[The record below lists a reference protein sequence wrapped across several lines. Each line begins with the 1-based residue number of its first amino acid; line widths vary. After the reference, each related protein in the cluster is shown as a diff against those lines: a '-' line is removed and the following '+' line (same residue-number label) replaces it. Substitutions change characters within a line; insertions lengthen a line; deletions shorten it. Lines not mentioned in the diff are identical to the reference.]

1 MRNLFLILITFII
14 FSCSEENIPSCEENN
29 TYELEVIN
37 NTEYFINVSILI
49 WKEEPYFFSNNTI
62 EVGIDPYFVKNVDFM
77 VPGESRIINDLPSGY
92 NIFVYSDGFSNVFIC
107 NYYDK
112 LITESCESYILEIKD
127 ISIDQ

>member
-1 MRNLFLILITFII
+1 MRNLFLILITLII